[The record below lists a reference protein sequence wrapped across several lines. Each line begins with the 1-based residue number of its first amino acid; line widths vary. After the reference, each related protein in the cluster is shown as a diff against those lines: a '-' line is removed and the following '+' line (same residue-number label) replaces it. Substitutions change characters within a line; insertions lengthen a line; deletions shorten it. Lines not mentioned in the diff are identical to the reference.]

1 MCFDLWILDRTPSFI
16 IPVVGQQFQFIL
28 SLGRD
33 LVLLTWD
40 YRTGVYSTCLL
51 VELDSHRRDN
61 RLNEAKADA
70 YGRVW
75 LGQWQKW
82 KQSRIWRTY
91 KCLKTAVTFL
101 CSYSALPQRSA
112 SVVRN

>member
-1 MCFDLWILDRTPSFI
+1 MYFDLWILDRTPSFI
-16 IPVVGQQFQFIL
+16 IPVVDQQFQFIL

-51 VELDSHRRDN
+51 VELDSDRRDN

-75 LGQWQKW
+75 LGQWQQW
-82 KQSRIWRTY
+82 KRSRIRRTN
-91 KCLKTAVTFL
+91 KCLISRYDFV
-101 CSYSALPQRSA
+101 
-112 SVVRN
+112 